1 MYLKAEEGKNV
12 PLYRHCLRIRGRRD
26 ILFAR
31 GAALVEMTKDILA
44 PSNFRHPS
52 YPLSFILYQK
62 QFDKIIDQ

>member
-1 MYLKAEEGKNV
+1 MYLEAEAGKNV

-31 GAALVEMTKDILA
+31 GAALVEMTKTSWLLPISAIL
-44 PSNFRHPS
+44 